1 MSTESGKREIDEVDD
16 DDCIGPLPAEAVKTK
31 KRKGKAIFFIL
42 NSSIKAQSQKNKC
55 KSRENSDKNKI
66 L

>member
-31 KRKGKAIFFIL
+31 KRKGKAVFLIL
-42 NSSIKAQSQKNKC
+42 NSSIKAQSRKN
-55 KSRENSDKNKI
+55 
-66 L
+66 